1 MGHARVRRRAPK
13 TETLRAENAGACAAH
28 LRDLRKAHGAPPPDI
43 VLPQRSVPVRLSGE
57 PTASFCTSP
66 GALCAELVR

>member
-13 TETLRAENAGACAAH
+13 TQSMRAENAEACAAH
-28 LRDLRKAHGAPPPDI
+28 LRDLKKAHGHAPPDVP
-43 VLPQRSVPVRLSGE
+43 LPQSSVPTRLSGE
-57 PTASFCTSP
+57 ATSSFCTSP